1 MLKPR
6 MSSLWPLKSCLT
18 RLMTPSVLILH
29 AKKRS
34 GRAGEPFPVATQII
48 HCQWQ
53 HSEPLGRCTQARD
66 CYAEFTAVKVPEDPG
81 TKRGVQPRH
90 PLKAS
95 RYP

>member
-53 HSEPLGRCTQARD
+53 HSEPWAAAPRQETAMLSLQRSKYQKILARNVA
-66 CYAEFTAVKVPEDPG
+66 YSRG
-81 TKRGVQPRH
+81 TP
-90 PLKAS
+90 
-95 RYP
+95 